1 MIGTKQSKRAW
12 LQMILFIRVKTSF
25 STHSCCGDPS
35 LSRHIYLIL
44 SPASPPPYPS
54 PPNLLWLHSLR
65 TWESRYHGDGWTMAP
80 SILKKKSSTQT
91 HTQSHT
97 LAILVN
103 DHLSLGRVFM
113 WRIFLLFFL
122 FLFFFCPVAIT
133 RPRTAVKDVIR
144 EAQIRTKGAWGR
156 ILSEFSLIS

>member
-12 LQMILFIRVKTSF
+12 LQMILFIRGKISF
-25 STHSCCGDPS
+25 STHSLCGDPS

-91 HTQSHT
+91 YRHTDTHSHT

-103 DHLSLGRVFM
+103 DPLSLGRVFM
-113 WRIFLLFFL
+113 WRIFLLFFSFSF
-122 FLFFFCPVAIT
+122 FL
-133 RPRTAVKDVIR
+133 PRCNNSTPDMSFGGCHSRGANPN
-144 EAQIRTKGAWGR
+144 KGSMRQNPFW
-156 ILSEFSLIS
+156 I